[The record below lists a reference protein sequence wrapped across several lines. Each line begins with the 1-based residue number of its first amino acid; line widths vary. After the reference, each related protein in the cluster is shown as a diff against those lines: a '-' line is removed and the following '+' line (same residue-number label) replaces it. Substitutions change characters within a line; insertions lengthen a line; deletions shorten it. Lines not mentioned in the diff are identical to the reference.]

1 MHIACRIYPMT
12 VNTLQIASIITIFQS
27 VLMAFFFLQNKK
39 CPQRNNILLSS
50 LLIVFS
56 LLVSCSLI
64 VSMSLLKNSQT
75 YTKIVLLFGQTAF
88 LVGPL
93 LYLYIRSLL
102 NMNFSFN
109 KYDWLHFI
117 PFIIALIYSI
127 GIIQTLHRLIIWTY
141 PGRLFI
147 TAAIL
152 SQNII
157 YLIAS
162 WKIIQSYGLTLKL
175 FLSYIDN
182 SRLSWVRYFT
192 VGYILLWSAQLQVFL
207 GWDILGHPTW
217 CPYGLSLYSLTA
229 FIFFNGILFI
239 ALRKPESFY
248 QVQKYRSSVLK
259 QSNKDQYREM
269 LLSLMNEN
277 KIYLNPSIT
286 LNDMA
291 QKLDIAPCYVSQ
303 IINESFQ
310 QNFRDFIN
318 KFRIEESKQLLTHN
332 NQNFNILG
340 IAQEA
345 GFNSKSAFNNAFKK
359 HTGIT
364 PKEFKKKVPA

>member
-1 MHIACRIYPMT
+1 
-12 VNTLQIASIITIFQS
+12 
-27 VLMAFFFLQNKK
+27 MAFFFLQNKK
-39 CPQRNNILLSS
+39 SPQRSNILLSS

-64 VSMSLLKNSQT
+64 VSLNLLKNSHT
-75 YTKIVLLFGQTAF
+75 YSKLVLLFGQTAF

-93 LYLYIRSLL
+93 LFLYIRSLL
-102 NMNFSFN
+102 DMNFSFN

-117 PFIIALIYSI
+117 PFIIAFIYSI
-127 GIIQTLHRLIIWTY
+127 GVIQTILRLNIWTY

-157 YLIAS
+157 YLVAS
-162 WKIIQSYGLTLKL
+162 WKIIRSYGLTFKL

-217 CPYGLSLYSLTA
+217 CPYGLSLYSVTA

-239 ALRKPESFY
+239 ALRKPDSFY
-248 QVQKYRSSVLK
+248 QAQKYRSSILK
-259 QSNKDQYREM
+259 QSDKDQYREQ

-277 KIYLNPSIT
+277 KMYLNPSIT

-310 QNFRDFIN
+310 QNFRDFVN
-318 KFRIEESKQLLTHN
+318 KYRIEESKHLLTHN
-332 NQNFNILG
+332 DQNFNILG

-345 GFNSKSAFNNAFKK
+345 GFNSKSAFNSAFKK

-364 PKEFKKKVPA
+364 PKEFKKQVPA